1 VTPITKGTLGTFKA
15 EGNGI
20 VVDSQQSSS
29 DIAIAKVDLKPGGHT
44 GWHHLPGLTLAS
56 VASGTVAVYDVNCE
70 KIVVTA
76 GGGFIEHRNEPR
88 LVKNNGNVDATLY
101 TTLVA
106 PTDLLA
112 LPFEEVRSD
121 DPQPRNCNV
130 AATSSSTASASAS
143 ASASATATPG
153 ATATSSASALADTG
167 GAFSLTLLAP
177 LALLVVGIGVLAFR
191 VMRRG

>member
-1 VTPITKGTLGTFKA
+1 VTPLTKGTFGTFTA
-15 EGNGI
+15 EGNDI
-20 VVDSQQSSS
+20 VVESEQTSADM
-29 DIAIAKVDLKPGGHT
+29 AIAKVDLEPGGHT

-56 VASGTVAVYDVNCE
+56 VASGSVAVYDVNCE

-76 GGGFIEHRNEPR
+76 GEGFVEHRNEPR

-101 TTLVA
+101 TTLIA

-130 AATSSSTASASAS
+130 AATSSPTAS

-153 ATATSSASALADTG
+153 ATATSSASALTDTG
-167 GAFSLTLLAP
+167 GAISLTLLAP
-177 LALLVVGIGVLAFR
+177 LALLAVMGTGVLAFR
-191 VMRRG
+191 VMRRE